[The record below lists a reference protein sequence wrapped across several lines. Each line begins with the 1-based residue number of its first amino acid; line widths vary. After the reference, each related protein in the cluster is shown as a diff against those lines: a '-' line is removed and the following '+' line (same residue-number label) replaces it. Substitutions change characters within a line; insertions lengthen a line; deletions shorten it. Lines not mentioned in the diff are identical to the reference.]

1 MPKGEER
8 LANTQETVPVPT
20 TGALATP
27 GELTPEI
34 VEKAQKFAALSRDL
48 RLAALRATT
57 EKDWVDLDGSPY
69 LMASGCHRIA
79 SLFRIRTRNVRT
91 ERVEE
96 PNAEYTIV
104 VTGEACSELLDPGG
118 WVEIVGTASSTD
130 RFLTKGGRAKAAF
143 GDVLKKAH
151 TSFMGRAIRQLV
163 GLSGLSWDELAT
175 LGIHRE
181 KAARVEY
188 AKPAIEQSDHAWV
201 QVAFRDKDRLRDL
214 VRAKA
219 GVSPMWDGAKKA
231 WKIPRKAAEDPEIRA
246 LLIGQDQQEEQK
258 SVDENLFQGDDNE
271 NV

>member
-1 MPKGEER
+1 MPRGDEKNEIV
-8 LANTQETVPVPT
+8 AVPVPT

-27 GELTPEI
+27 GELTPEV

-57 EKDWVDLDGSPY
+57 AKDWVDLDGSPY
-69 LMASGCHRIA
+69 LTASGCHRIA
-79 SLFRIRTRNVRT
+79 SLFRIRTRAVRT
-91 ERVEE
+91 ERVDE
-96 PNAEYTIV
+96 PNGEYTIV

-118 WVEIVGTASSTD
+118 WMEVVGTASSTD

-175 LGIHRE
+175 LGIKRDQ
-181 KAARVEY
+181 AARVEY
-188 AKPAIEQSDHAWV
+188 AKPAGEQGDHAWV
-201 QVAFRDKDRLRDL
+201 QVAYRDKDKLRDL
-214 VRAKA
+214 VRSKF

-231 WKIPRKAAEDPEIRA
+231 WKIPRKAAEDPEIKAILSGQENTDEPTVAGEA
-246 LLIGQDQQEEQK
+246 LFPPTDGIEI
-258 SVDENLFQGDDNE
+258 
-271 NV
+271 